1 MRLNILLFWFMND
14 WGRFGRT
21 YEMVARHL
29 ARSPKVGRV
38 TCILPPR
45 MIWNGYYALPFHVRI
60 ESRKLFVVT
69 PNVRILP
76 KSLFPQKLRHHVNVE
91 LRDRCIARFLKTMG
105 FSEENTVL
113 WVFPPHGY
121 INKLL
126 NIVPRQILVT
136 QVIDNHLHKTNERAD
151 FLLFVK
157 NQYEDLAR
165 ISDLLFVSSR
175 SNLEHFS
182 GKGSSCQ
189 LFENALDDI
198 FLGHPSEL
206 PSRAGTRPRLGYL
219 GWITQRTDLDLLY
232 FVARERPQYDLHIVG
247 PLENSVDLRKTGL
260 LELPNV
266 TVGKEIPY
274 RDVPGFLETVD
285 VCLIPHKD
293 TEYSRAMSPLKLF
306 QYLGS
311 GRPIVSTPVAG
322 IDRWKD
328 FITIASTSE
337 EFISK
342 IDEAIRNDTVEASR
356 ARIDTV
362 RQETWTVRVDQ
373 MVKAIEEERFRK
385 TDR

>member
-38 TCILPPR
+38 TCILPPG
-45 MIWNGYYALPFHVRI
+45 MIWNGYYALPFHVRL

-69 PNVRILP
+69 PNIRLLP

-91 LRDRCIARFLKTMG
+91 LRDRLIARFLTTMG
-105 FSEENTVL
+105 FSEENAVL

-126 NIVPRQILVT
+126 NLVPRRILVT
-136 QVIDNHLHKTNERAD
+136 QVIDNHLHKTNERGD
-151 FLLFVK
+151 YLIFVK
-157 NQYEDLAR
+157 KQYEDLAR

-175 SNLEHFS
+175 SNFEQFS
-182 GKGSSCQ
+182 EMTPKCR
-189 LFENALDDI
+189 LFENALDEN
-198 FLGHPSEL
+198 FLRLPSEL
-206 PSRAGTRPRLGYL
+206 PCRAGTRPRLGYL
-219 GWITQRTDLDLLY
+219 GWITQRTDLDLLS

-247 PLENSVDLRKTGL
+247 PLENSVDLQKTGL

-311 GRPIVSTPVAG
+311 GRPIVSTRIAG
-322 IDRWKD
+322 IDRWVGS
-328 FITIASTSE
+328 ILIASTYE
-337 EFISK
+337 EFLRK
-342 IDEAIRNDTVEASR
+342 IDDAIRNDTVEASR

-373 MVKAIEEERFRK
+373 MVKVIEEELYRK